1 MLSLC
6 YVFSF
11 MKLLILDVRCMASSV
26 LYVRLDVSD
35 YENAALLNLDL
46 IYFFMWDKPILDIG

>member
-6 YVFSF
+6 CVFSF
-11 MKLLILDVRCMASSV
+11 MKLFILDVRCMASSV

-46 IYFFMWDKPILDIG
+46 IYFFYVR